1 MSVERKRRAIY
12 TVLSEVV
19 EGHDL
24 WQVMWCWQKG
34 YADKS
39 QFELNG
45 FLSACSH
52 LDAIAR
58 NRSSLYR
65 KLISSMMLAESALK
79 ADPIADMQAYADEV
93 LLPVADSAEYGD
105 DWSPLFTQVVTD
117 VFAQLR
123 SDTATSVSKYAQEQA
138 GRHQL
143 NAELSYA
150 FTLWKDNRKPMQI
163 EGVPLK
169 ALRQLLNYIYIGLCE
184 GLGPV
189 EADRILSTAV
199 NSRARHANLD
209 ARDLL

>member
-1 MSVERKRRAIY
+1 
-12 TVLSEVV
+12 
-19 EGHDL
+19 
-24 WQVMWCWQKG
+24 
-34 YADKS
+34 
-39 QFELNG
+39 
-45 FLSACSH
+45 
-52 LDAIAR
+52 
-58 NRSSLYR
+58 
-65 KLISSMMLAESALK
+65 
-79 ADPIADMQAYADEV
+79 
-93 LLPVADSAEYGD
+93 
-105 DWSPLFTQVVTD
+105 
-117 VFAQLR
+117 
-123 SDTATSVSKYAQEQA
+123 VSKYAQEQA

-199 NSRARHANLD
+199 NSRARHGNLD